1 MGTFCYPKKA
11 INLLRIGVQVFASLP
26 SLVQSNPRAKAN
38 RQEGRAW
45 VAGER
50 GGPVNALYLIQNEV
64 LSDVLKNSS
73 S

>member
-1 MGTFCYPKKA
+1 M
-11 INLLRIGVQVFASLP
+11 P

-50 GGPVNALYLIQNEV
+50 GGPVTTLYLIQNEV